1 MSATTDAPSG
11 LPRTVR
17 RVRRAAARFTTPL
30 LPDDYLLLLNPLWS
44 ARELRGRVVKVV
56 RETPEAVTLVIRPGL
71 GWSFH
76 HRAGQYVGI
85 GVQVDGRFHWRSYS
99 LTSEP
104 KRDRR
109 HISVTVKAMPEG
121 FLSRHLTEEVA
132 PGTIVRLAPP
142 RGEFVLPDPPPSQ
155 VLFLTAGS
163 GITPIMAMLRTLS
176 RRGTVTDVVVVH
188 SAPRDGDVIFA
199 SELET
204 LAERHPS
211 LTVHVH
217 LTGERGRLDPDGV
230 ARYCPDWR
238 DRETWACGPEAMLD
252 EAERMW
258 GDAGRDE
265 RLHVERFSAALR
277 GGEAEGGTVRFVRKG
292 SAAPGTESPEGA
304 DTAGTVEIDGATT
317 LLEAGESAGLEL
329 PYGCRMGICHTC
341 VVGLRSG
348 AVRDLRDG
356 TERRADPD
364 NPAEKVQTCVAAAAG
379 DCVLEI

>member
-1 MSATTDAPSG
+1 MTETMEARAA
-11 LPRTVR
+11 LPRAVR
-17 RVRRAAARFTTPL
+17 RARRAAARFTTPL

-56 RETPEAVTLVIRPGL
+56 QETPEAVTLVIRPGL
-71 GWSFH
+71 GWSFG

-121 FLSRHLTEEVA
+121 FMSRHLTEAVE

-142 RGEFVLPDPPPSQ
+142 RGEFVLPDPPPSK

-163 GITPIMAMLRTLS
+163 GVTPIMAMLRTLD

-199 SELET
+199 GELER
-204 LAERHPS
+204 LAARHPS
-211 LTVHVH
+211 LTVHLH
-217 LTGERGRLDPDGV
+217 LTGERGRLDPAGV
-230 ARYCPDWR
+230 ERYCPDWR
-238 DRETWACGPEAMLD
+238 DRQVWACGPSAMLD
-252 EAERMW
+252 EAEQMW
-258 GDAGRDE
+258 DDAGLSE
-265 RLHVERFSAALR
+265 SLHVERFSADLR
-277 GGEAEGGTVRFVRKG
+277 GGEAEGGQVTFAR
-292 SAAPGTESPEGA
+292 SET
-304 DTAGTVEIDGATT
+304 TAEADGATT
-317 LLEAGESAGLEL
+317 LLEAGEQAGLSL
-329 PYGCRMGICHTC
+329 PFGCRMGICHTC
-341 VVGLRSG
+341 VVGLHSG

-356 TERRADPD
+356 TEHHNDGGAPV
-364 NPAEKVQTCVAAAAG
+364 EKIQTCVVAAAG
-379 DCVLEI
+379 DCVLDI

>member
-1 MSATTDAPSG
+1 MTETTAAPG

-44 ARELRGRVVKVV
+44 ARELRGRVVKIV
-56 RETPEAVTLVIRPGL
+56 RETSEAVTLVIRPGL

-142 RGEFVLPDPPPSQ
+142 RGEFVLPDPPPAKI
-155 VLFLTAGS
+155 LFLTAGS
-163 GITPIMAMLRTLS
+163 GITPIMAMLRTLD
-176 RRGTVTDVVVVH
+176 RRGTLTDVVVVH

-199 SELET
+199 GELEQMAARNPT
-204 LAERHPS
+204 
-211 LTVHVH
+211 LTVHRH
-217 LTGERGRLDPDGV
+217 LTGERGRLDPAGV
-230 ARYCPDWR
+230 QDYCPDWR
-238 DRETWACGPEAMLD
+238 ERQAWACGPSPMLD
-252 EAERMW
+252 EAEQMW
-258 GDAGRDE
+258 DDAGLSE
-265 RLHVERFSAALR
+265 RLHVERFSANLR
-277 GGEAEGGTVRFVRKG
+277 GGEAEGGTVTFAG
-292 SAAPGTESPEGA
+292 S
-304 DTAGTVEIDGATT
+304 DTTVDADGATT
-317 LLEAGESAGLEL
+317 LLEAGESAGLAL

-356 TERRADPD
+356 TEKHNDDGAPV
-364 NPAEKVQTCVAAAAG
+364 EKIQTCVVAAAG
-379 DCVLEI
+379 DCVLDI

>member
-1 MSATTDAPSG
+1 MTDTTDAPAARS
-11 LPRTVR
+11 RAVR
-17 RVRRAAARFTTPL
+17 RLRRTAARFTTPL

-56 RETPEAVTLVIRPGL
+56 QETADAVTLVIRPGF
-71 GWSFH
+71 GWSFS

-121 FLSRHLTEEVA
+121 FLSRHLTEAVE

-142 RGEFVLPDPPPSQ
+142 RGEFVLPDPPPERI
-155 VLFLTAGS
+155 LFLTAGS
-163 GITPIMAMLRTLS
+163 GITPIMAMLRTLD

-188 SAPRDGDVIFA
+188 SAPRTGDVIFA
-199 SELET
+199 DELER
-204 LAERHPS
+204 LADTHPS
-211 LTVHVH
+211 LTVHRH
-217 LTGERGRLDPDGV
+217 LTGERGRLDPSGV
-230 ARYCPDWR
+230 QDYCPDWH
-238 DRETWACGPEAMLD
+238 DRQAWACGPSAMLD
-252 EAERMW
+252 EAEQMW
-258 GDAGRDE
+258 GDAGLSD

-277 GGEAEGGTVRFVRKG
+277 GGEAAGGTVTFVRKG
-292 SAAPGTESPEGA
+292 SAAQGPDSPDGG
-304 DTAGTVEIDGATT
+304 DTAGSVETDGATT
-317 LLEAGESAGLEL
+317 LLEAGESAGLDL

-341 VVGLRSG
+341 TVGLRSG

-356 TERRADPD
+356 AEHRVDQD
-364 NPAEKVQTCVAAAAG
+364 NPAAKVQTCVTAAAG

>member
-1 MSATTDAPSG
+1 
-11 LPRTVR
+11 
-17 RVRRAAARFTTPL
+17 
-30 LPDDYLLLLNPLWS
+30 
-44 ARELRGRVVKVV
+44 
-56 RETPEAVTLVIRPGL
+56 
-71 GWSFH
+71 
-76 HRAGQYVGI
+76 
-85 GVQVDGRFHWRSYS
+85 
-99 LTSEP
+99 
-104 KRDRR
+104 
-109 HISVTVKAMPEG
+109 MPEG

-230 ARYCPDWR
+230 ARVCPDWR

-277 GGEAEGGTVRFVRKG
+277 GGEAEGGTVRVRKG

-304 DTAGTVEIDGATT
+304 DTAGTSRSTAPPPCSRPASPPVSSCPTAAGWASATRVW
-317 LLEAGESAGLEL
+317 SACA
-329 PYGCRMGICHTC
+329 PAPCATC
-341 VVGLRSG
+341 ATGPNVAPTPTTPPR
-348 AVRDLRDG
+348 RC
-356 TERRADPD
+356 RRASPRRRATAFSRSES
-364 NPAEKVQTCVAAAAG
+364 PGGQRWPSPTCRSSPT
-379 DCVLEI
+379 